1 MSTAKTPRVTGH
13 LKLIERREGPV
24 WYARTRVP
32 GRAPEQT
39 TRRLAPAH
47 LTGGKPRTGQ
57 LTRKQAEDALADL
70 LTAERRAVGHGA
82 YDHQP
87 DGATFADAAA
97 GYLHHVEHVKRRE
110 FATIK
115 DYRLS
120 ISRYLEP
127 RWGERPVASIQPADV
142 ERLRDDLMA
151 AGLSA
156 RSVVRHLTVAHGVF
170 KYAARAHGLL
180 RNPASADLVDRP
192 TVRYSGDFDTYD
204 ATELAALARHAVD
217 AQDAT
222 LYLAAAMTGL
232 RQGELLALRWRD
244 IDFARQRVHVRR
256 AWSQAGRHE
265 KAPKSGKVRSVPLV
279 RELVGPFDRLSRRE
293 HFTGDDDL
301 IFCDRVGERLDAW
314 ALRRRYYAAHRARRT
329 APAALPRSA
338 PRLRLDRRAGVPD
351 LRRPGDVRPRARH
364 DHRALH
370 PPPPGRRRRRQAL
383 GGVPRRFRVPVCVP
397 KRRHRAQISATQ
409 RSGFG

>member
-170 KYAARAHGLL
+170 KYAMRKHGLL
-180 RNPASADLVDRP
+180 RNPAAPTSWTGPPSATR
-192 TVRYSGDFDTYD
+192 
-204 ATELAALARHAVD
+204 ATSTRTTHQLAALTRHA
-217 AQDAT
+217 T
-222 LYLAAAMTGL
+222 
-232 RQGELLALRWRD
+232 
-244 IDFARQRVHVRR
+244 
-256 AWSQAGRHE
+256 
-265 KAPKSGKVRSVPLV
+265 
-279 RELVGPFDRLSRRE
+279 E
-293 HFTGDDDL
+293 H
-301 IFCDRVGERLDAW
+301 
-314 ALRRRYYAAHRARRT
+314 RT
-329 APAALPRSA
+329 PRSTS
-338 PRLRLDRRAGVPD
+338 
-351 LRRPGDVRPRARH
+351 
-364 DHRALH
+364 
-370 PPPPGRRRRRQAL
+370 
-383 GGVPRRFRVPVCVP
+383 PRR
-397 KRRHRAQISATQ
+397 
-409 RSGFG
+409 